1 MDEYTGTGALGV
13 GETLELVQPSA
24 RRREYELRRGGQVI
38 GWLRF
43 PPGRRS
49 VALAEGA
56 GIGAFV
62 LTARP
67 GRVELRRGPDAA
79 VMATVELARGGSALI
94 RMVDAPQLRWHRLG
108 WRHWAIADANATLL
122 GFTTAHGVVRA
133 SARIAVQR
141 ELPEQAG
148 VVLGL
153 LGGFLAFRKLQA
165 EVDGAAAIGGIV
177 AAGAAGAG

>member
-1 MDEYTGTGALGV
+1 
-13 GETLELVQPSA
+13 
-24 RRREYELRRGGQVI
+24 
-38 GWLRF
+38 
-43 PPGRRS
+43 
-49 VALAEGA
+49 VALAEGP

-67 GRVELRRGPDAA
+67 GRVEVRRGPDAA
-79 VMATVELARGGSALI
+79 VMATVELARGGSAVI
-94 RMVDAPQLRWHRLG
+94 RLPDAPQLRWHRLG

-122 GFTTAHGVVRA
+122 RFTTAHGVLRA

-153 LGGFLAFRKLQA
+153 LGGFLAFRKLQG

-177 AAGAAGAG
+177 AAGAG

>member
-1 MDEYTGTGALGV
+1 MDEHTGIGTFRA

-24 RRREYELRRGGQVI
+24 RRREYELRRAGRAV

-56 GIGAFV
+56 GTGAFV

-67 GRVELRRGPDAA
+67 GRVEVRRGPDAA
-79 VMATVELARGGSALI
+79 VIATVELARGGSAVI
-94 RMVDAPQLRWHRLG
+94 RMLDAPELGWQRSG
-108 WRHWAIADANATLL
+108 WRHWAVADANATLL
-122 GFTTAHGVVRA
+122 RFTTAHGVVRA

-141 ELPEQAG
+141 ELPEPAG

-153 LGGFLAFRKLQA
+153 LGGFLALRKLQA

-177 AAGAAGAG
+177 AAGAG